1 MTGFDHPLTLQAH
14 PCTPAPMIRSLD
26 VDLARSQNGGFRLV
40 YRLFGDMARILI
52 PSPQPTDEPDARCDG
67 LWEHTCFEAFF
78 ARAGETAYRE
88 FNFSPS
94 GKWAAYDFSAYRKPA
109 GAPAAMMT
117 PQIVRRL
124 SEGRLELEVLLAHDA
139 LPNGMPDVSLEIGLS
154 AVVESTDTQDG
165 ARSYWALAHPA
176 ERPDFHHRDGFHL
189 RLSAAT
195 SPC

>member
-1 MTGFDHPLTLQAH
+1 MTGFANSMTLHAH
-14 PCTPAPMIRSLD
+14 PCTPAPMIRCLD
-26 VDLARSQNGGFRLV
+26 VDIARSQNGGFRLV
-40 YRLFGDMARILI
+40 FLLFGDMARVLI
-52 PSPQPTDEPDARCDG
+52 PSPRPTDEPDARCDG

-109 GAPAAMMT
+109 NAPAAVT
-117 PQIVRRL
+117 PPQIVRNL
-124 SEGRLELEVLLAHDA
+124 SEGRLELEVLLAHDV
-139 LPNGMPDVSLEIGLS
+139 LPDGMSNASLEIGLS

-176 ERPDFHHRDGFHL
+176 ERPDFHHRGGFHL
-189 RLSAAT
+189 RLPAAAPT
-195 SPC
+195 C